1 MILYDFHI
9 IIYEGGKMKI
19 TIISVGK
26 IREKFYID
34 AITEYAKR
42 LTKFCKFTEEVIQ
55 DERADESFSAA
66 EIEQVKIKEGTKI
79 LAKIPKN
86 SYVIALDVKGSQLS
100 SEELAQ
106 KINQLGIEGTSDL
119 TFIIG
124 GSNGLSSDVL
134 SVASFK
140 LSFSKMTFPHQLFK
154 VILTEQIY
162 RAFKINAGEAY
173 HK

>member
-1 MILYDFHI
+1 
-9 IIYEGGKMKI
+9 MKV

-26 IREKFYID
+26 IKEKFFTD
-34 AITEYAKR
+34 AINEYTKR
-42 LTKFCKFTEEVIQ
+42 LSKFCKLSEDIIQ
-55 DERADESFSAA
+55 DERADESFSQS

-79 LAKIPKN
+79 LCKIPKN
-86 SYVIALDVKGSQLS
+86 SYVFVLDVKGKQLS
-100 SEELAQ
+100 SEELAE
-106 KINQLGIEGTSDL
+106 KINSLGIDGKSDL

-124 GSNGLSSDVL
+124 GSNGLSQDVL
-134 SVASFK
+134 DIADFK

-154 VILTEQIY
+154 IILLEQIY